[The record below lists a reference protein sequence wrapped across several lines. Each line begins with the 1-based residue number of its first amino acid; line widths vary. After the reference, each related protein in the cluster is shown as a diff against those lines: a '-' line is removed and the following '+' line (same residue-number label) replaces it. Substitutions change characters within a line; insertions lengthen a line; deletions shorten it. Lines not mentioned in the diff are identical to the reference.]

1 MSAPPSDWALAV
13 CQPGAER
20 WLKAELQRSRPDL
33 HPGFQRP
40 GVVTFR
46 ATRAPFG
53 ADERPTTVFARA
65 WAASAGPTPDVP
77 AVLAVA
83 QRVGARHLFLGPRD
97 AGVPDEVP
105 PALQAAVDADAA
117 RWSDALAPHFRAG
130 PPARGDTVLDVL
142 TFPDEPPVVGW
153 HDHGPLRHV
162 GPAGRW
168 PFPTPADVPSRA
180 WRKIAEGLAW
190 AGQPVRRG
198 ELVLELGAAPGGG
211 TRAFVEAGARVCA
224 VDPQAMAPAVL
235 ALPGVEHRAVAAGE
249 LDPASLPSGVSW
261 LACDAGIPPAD
272 ALGAIA
278 RLLPALP
285 RLRGLLLTLKLVD
298 DGVARRLPRLLDRVR
313 DLGFAE
319 VRATQL
325 AANRKDV
332 WVVATRK
339 G

>member
-1 MSAPPSDWALAV
+1 MPAPPSDWALAV

-20 WLKAELQRSRPDL
+20 WLKAELQRTRPDL

-40 GVVTFR
+40 GIVTFR

-53 ADERPTTVFARA
+53 ADERPAAVYARA
-65 WAASAGPTPDVP
+65 WAASAGPTPDVA

-83 QRVGARHLFLGPRD
+83 HRVGARHLFLGPRD

-105 PALQAAVDADAA
+105 PALQAAVDEDAA
-117 RWSDALAPHFRAG
+117 RWGEALAPHFRPG
-130 PPARGDTVLDVL
+130 PPGRGDTVLDVL
-142 TFPDEPPVVGW
+142 TFPGEPPVVGW
-153 HDHGPLRHV
+153 HDHGPLRHP

-168 PFPTPADVPSRA
+168 PFPTPSDVPSRA
-180 WRKIAEGLAW
+180 WRKVAEGLAW
-190 AGQPVRRG
+190 AGGPVRRG

-224 VDPQAMAPAVL
+224 VDPQPMDPAVL
-235 ALPGVEHRAVAAGE
+235 ALPGVEHRRVAAGE
-249 LDPASLPSGVSW
+249 LDPAALPAGISW

-278 RLLPALP
+278 RLLPGLP

-313 DLGFAE
+313 ELGFGE

-325 AANRKDV
+325 PANRKDV

-339 G
+339 A